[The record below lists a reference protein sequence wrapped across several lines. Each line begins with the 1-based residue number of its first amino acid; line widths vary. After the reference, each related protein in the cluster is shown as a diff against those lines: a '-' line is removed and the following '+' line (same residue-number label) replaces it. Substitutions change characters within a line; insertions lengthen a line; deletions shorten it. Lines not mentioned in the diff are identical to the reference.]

1 MKASNDPIRQVQ
13 AVLMVHGK
21 LYTGVNEMWDVAK
34 NHPIWN
40 NRPAVRIL
48 VTHAEVNAV
57 RAALADGINDFSKA
71 SLYVSLHPCEQ
82 CLNLCKA
89 LGIDNIQYAE
99 DYIPSEVK

>member
-1 MKASNDPIRQVQ
+1 MKSSNDPIRQVQ
-13 AVLMVHGK
+13 AILMVNGK

-57 RAALADGINDFSKA
+57 RAALIDGVCDFSKA
-71 SLYVSLHPCEQ
+71 SLYVSIHPCEQ
-82 CLNLCKA
+82 CLNMCKA
-89 LGIDNIQYAE
+89 LGIPNIEYAE
-99 DYIPSEVK
+99 EYIPSEVT